1 MEWTLCTG
9 LKHRDRYQLL
19 EITMG
24 NASASVAAVS
34 AFMRHKLFAATDG
47 HIDHFTDRLVE
58 MADDQELDQMAY
70 DVLLPPGFCM
80 QNGEYRN
87 IKWDKES
94 WPH

>member
-9 LKHRDRYQLL
+9 LKHRDRYKLL

-58 MADDQELDQMAY
+58 MADDQELDQMALMSY
-70 DVLLPPGFCM
+70 SLLVFVCKMVSIG
-80 QNGEYRN
+80 
-87 IKWDKES
+87 I
-94 WPH
+94 